1 MLETKRRGDNEVEFV
16 LSLHTNLSGI
26 MIAIALK
33 LILGLIAIFIGAN
46 YLVDSSVAIAK
57 RFRISD
63 MVIGMTL
70 VALGT
75 SAPEIVVSYI
85 GAFDGSSEIAI
96 GNVIGS
102 NVCNMLLVLG
112 LATIVFPLPI
122 APRNRKA
129 EIPCVLLATVLVL
142 LLDQHFCKDFWLGK
156 GAVNNYYLNR
166 FGGLVLILYGV
177 AFLVYS
183 YLITKREQAR
193 SNYQYNPEEEKKSVP
208 QLFRKIYDKKSL
220 IPVASL
226 VFVLSCVL
234 LVIGGNYFVDGAKE
248 FAKLIGM
255 KEMTIAATVV
265 AVATSLPEL
274 ATSVVA
280 AFKKNSGI
288 ALGNIVGSNVLNIC
302 LALGGS
308 ALIIPLKTSIEAA
321 QLGFFVLSPLLLFI
335 FALIAK
341 KKFHRIFG
349 VIFILLYI
357 TYIWCLL
364 TG

>member
-1 MLETKRRGDNEVEFV
+1 
-16 LSLHTNLSGI
+16 

-33 LILGLIAIFIGAN
+33 LILGLVAILIGAN

-57 RFRISD
+57 RFQISD

-102 NVCNMLLVLG
+102 NVCNMLLILG
-112 LATIVFPLPI
+112 LATIVFPLPVTY
-122 APRNRKA
+122 RNRKY

-142 LLDQHFCKDFWLGK
+142 LLDPFQCRDFLPFGGTVKD
-156 GAVNNYYLNR
+156 YYLSR
-166 FGGLVLILYGV
+166 WGGMALVLYGV
-177 AFLVYS
+177 LFLVYS

-193 SNYQYNPEEEKKSVP
+193 KHYQFNLEEEKKSVP

-220 IPVASL
+220 IPFASL
-226 VFVLSCVL
+226 VFLASCAF
-234 LVIGGNYFVDGAKE
+234 LVIGGKYFVSGAE
-248 FAKLIGM
+248 DFARLIGM
-255 KEMTIAATVV
+255 SEMTIAATVV
-265 AVATSLPEL
+265 AVGTSLPEL

-308 ALIIPLKTSIEAA
+308 ALIIPLRTSIEGAH
-321 QLGFFVLSPLLLFI
+321 LSFFILAPLLLFI
-335 FALIAK
+335 YAIIFK
-341 KKFHRIFG
+341 KKLSRLFG
-349 VIFILLYI
+349 VLFVALYI
-357 TYIWCLL
+357 AYIYLL
-364 TG
+364 LA